1 MINLTYKKIIATSND
16 EILFFTLAKV
26 KKFNS
31 ALCWSGCGRLEFL
44 HAVGESV
51 NWYNL
56 FGEHLVKI
64 HQNFK
69 CANTLIDLFS
79 F

>member
-1 MINLTYKKIIATSND
+1 MMINLTYKKIIATSND

-51 NWYNL
+51 
-56 FGEHLVKI
+56 
-64 HQNFK
+64 
-69 CANTLIDLFS
+69 
-79 F
+79 